1 MDRLGELIEKLQSS
15 DKNVVKASIV
25 EDLGNLDDPRAV
37 RPLIKAL
44 NDSEMLVRWNA
55 IKALARFGEGAVAP
69 LLNALNDTDHFKR
82 RNVVQAL
89 GEVGGDE
96 SVDRLIRMLMF
107 DESDQNVLVEVIR
120 SLDKICDRRAVEPL
134 ITVLKMN
141 NWEMRWRAIHALE
154 RLEDPRAIEPLL
166 DAVNDSDK
174 DIKWAAYKAIERI
187 KSAAAQAG
195 AEPPE
200 AAAAPPKP
208 VSRQAAQQR
217 KADVNLSVD
226 ALADHVLVHV
236 DGELFSGNIES
247 FTGFINGVMAVH
259 RTGPVTVDMK
269 SCTFIDSFALSQ
281 LNILRKRLKSRNR
294 PLILSG
300 LRPNV
305 KTVFT
310 ATKLDQ
316 LFQIV

>member
-1 MDRLGELIEKLQSS
+1 MDRLNELIEKLQSS
-15 DKNVVKASIV
+15 DKNVVKASII
-25 EDLGNLDDPRAV
+25 EDLGNLMDPRAV

-55 IKALARFGEGAVAP
+55 IKALARFGDGAVGP

-82 RNVVQAL
+82 RNVVQAM

-96 SVDRLIRMLMF
+96 AVDRLIRMLMF

-120 SLDKICDRRAVEPL
+120 ALDKIGDARAVEPL

-154 RLEDPRAIEPLL
+154 RIEDARAIEPLL
-166 DAVNDSDK
+166 DAVNDPDK

-187 KSAAAQAG
+187 KAATAEAEPQPAPAAAQ
-195 AEPPE
+195 
-200 AAAAPPKP
+200 PKP

-236 DGELFSGNIES
+236 DGELFSGNIDS
-247 FTGFINGVMAVH
+247 FTGFINGVMSVH

-281 LNILRKRLKSRNR
+281 LNILRKRLKSKNR

>member
-55 IKALARFGEGAVAP
+55 IKALARFGEGAVGP

-166 DAVNDSDK
+166 DAVNDADK

-187 KSAAAQAG
+187 KSAEAV
-195 AEPPE
+195 AEPSE
-200 AAAAPPKP
+200 GAATAQPKP

-226 ALADHVLVHV
+226 AVADHVRVHV

-247 FTGFINGVMAVH
+247 FTGFITGVMAVH
-259 RTGPVTVDMK
+259 RAGPVTIDMK
-269 SCTFIDSFALSQ
+269 KCTFIDSFALSQ
-281 LNILRKRLKSRNR
+281 LNILRKRLKSKNR